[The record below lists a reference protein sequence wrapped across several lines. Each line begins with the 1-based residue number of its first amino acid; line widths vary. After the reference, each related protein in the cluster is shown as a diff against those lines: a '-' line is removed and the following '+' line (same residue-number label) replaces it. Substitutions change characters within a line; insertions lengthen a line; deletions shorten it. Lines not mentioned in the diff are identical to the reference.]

1 MKAAPSR
8 QMALLDVQ
16 AIDTRVAQC
25 DHRRASL
32 PQRAELQALTPR
44 LEAAES
50 AVVLKQTA
58 HDDIKQQV
66 RKAEA
71 DVLVV
76 RDRMA
81 RDQKRLDAGIGSAK
95 DLQGLQH
102 EMTSLA
108 RRQAALEDEELEI
121 MERAEDAEKE
131 AAAATAELAA
141 LTDHAASLTAQ
152 IIELEAEIDAD
163 RRATMAPRADIAAQ
177 VGDDLLALYDKI
189 RARSGTGAAA
199 LVARACGGCQ
209 LELNAVEVSRFRSA
223 DEDEVLRCEECS
235 RILVRTQESGL

>member
-1 MKAAPSR
+1 MKAEPSR
-8 QMALLDVQ
+8 QKALLELQ
-16 AIDTRVAQC
+16 AIDTKVAQC

-32 PQRAELQALTPR
+32 PQRVELAALKPR

-50 AVVLKQTA
+50 AVVLSRTA
-58 HDDIKQQV
+58 HDDLKREL

-81 RDQKRLDAGIGSAK
+81 RDQRRLDTGVGSAK

-102 EMTSLA
+102 EMISLA
-108 RRQAALEDEELEI
+108 RRQSVLEDEELEV
-121 MERAEDAEKE
+121 MERVE
-131 AAAATAELAA
+131 AAEQEATSAAAELAR
-141 LTDHAASLTAQ
+141 LTQEAASLTAQ
-152 IIELEAEIDAD
+152 IEELEAEIDAD
-163 RRATMAPRADIAAQ
+163 RRATMTPRAGIVAH
-177 VGDDLLALYDKI
+177 VGEDLVALYDKI
-189 RARSGTGAAA
+189 RARSGVGAAP

-235 RILVRTQESGL
+235 RILVRTDESGL

>member
-1 MKAAPSR
+1 VKAEPSR
-8 QMALLDVQ
+8 QKALLDVQ

-25 DHRRASL
+25 DHRRAAL
-32 PQRAELQALTPR
+32 PQRAELAALTPR
-44 LEAAES
+44 REEAES
-50 AVVLKQTA
+50 AVVLSRTA
-58 HDDIKQQV
+58 YEDVQREL

-81 RDQKRLDAGIGSAK
+81 RDQQRLDAGVGSAK

-108 RRQAALEDEELEI
+108 RRQSALEDEELEI
-121 MERAEDAEKE
+121 MERAEAAEGE
-131 AAAATAELAA
+131 AAAATTEHARLTEHAEA
-141 LTDHAASLTAQ
+141 LTAQ
-152 IIELEAEIDAD
+152 IADLEAEIDAD
-163 RRATMAPRADIAAQ
+163 RRAALTPRAGIAEK

-189 RARSGTGAAA
+189 RARSGTGAAP

-209 LELNAVEVSRFRSA
+209 LELNAVELSRFRSA
-223 DEDEVLRCEECS
+223 EEDEVLRCEECS
-235 RILVRTQESGL
+235 RILVRTDESGL

>member
-1 MKAAPSR
+1 MKAEPSR
-8 QMALLDVQ
+8 QKALLDVQ

-32 PQRAELQALTPR
+32 PQRAELAALTPR

-50 AVVLKQTA
+50 AVVLSQAA
-58 HDDIKQQV
+58 HDDVKREV

-76 RDRMA
+76 RDRMT
-81 RDQKRLDAGIGSAK
+81 RDQQRLDSGVGSAK

-108 RRQAALEDEELEI
+108 RRQSALEDEELEI
-121 MERAEDAEKE
+121 MERAETAENE
-131 AAAATAELAA
+131 VAAATTELGRLKEQAV
-141 LTDHAASLTAQ
+141 SLTTQ
-152 IIELEAEIDAD
+152 IEELEAEIDAD
-163 RRATMAPRADIAAQ
+163 RRAALAPRAGIAEQ
-177 VGDDLLALYDKI
+177 VGEDLLALYDKI

-235 RILVRTQESGL
+235 RILVRTDESGL